1 MKNPEI
7 DHFVSLMRRR
17 WLIVLVIC
25 VIGIGLIPV
34 FAALIPPAHRAT
46 AQLLL
51 VSQALKDTT
60 MSDPDLPSIVTSTE
74 VLDRVIDR
82 LKLGTNPIALA
93 KKVKTKMPVKS
104 SSLELTY
111 RDRDGV
117 KAATITNAIADESA
131 SYFHEVATRG
141 YSDAITALNRRIA
154 ESKANIAADDRLLQS
169 KHAFATSEKVL
180 DDLTKQIDDLRVQ
193 RGQVTSS
200 LAADKATA
208 LAFAR
213 QLRNINPIVRGEILQ
228 KDVIYQQGQGEVAR
242 DAADLISERAS
253 FHESFPGLSA
263 LEKRVD
269 RERVQLKSAEVAAIK
284 NGAGLSA
291 SSTQTILDGERAA
304 GEVAADRERLRATD
318 ALMVAEQHHLQQ
330 VAGAGAAVDTFRAQ
344 RDAALQQ
351 YLSLT
356 QRLGAAQG
364 DAAMVASLGTLV
376 VISRA
381 VPGPSEPGIW
391 PLVISVLILGLAIG
405 AAYVADAIDR
415 RLWGRREIENLYG
428 RPVLIEVGGD
438 FNEA

>member
-1 MKNPEI
+1 LKNPEI
-7 DHFVSLMRRR
+7 DHFVSVVRRR
-17 WLIVLVIC
+17 WLLAAVIC

-34 FAALIPPAHRAT
+34 FATLIPPAHKAT

-93 KKVKTKMPVKS
+93 KKVKTKIPAKS
-104 SSLELTY
+104 SGLELTY
-111 RDRDGV
+111 QDKDGV
-117 KAATITNAIADESA
+117 KAATIANAIADESA

-154 ESKANIAADDRLLQS
+154 ESKASIAMNDRLLQS
-169 KHAFATSEKVL
+169 NHAFATSDKVL
-180 DDLTKQIDDLRVQ
+180 DDLTRQIDDLRVQ
-193 RGQVTSS
+193 RGQLIST

-208 LAFAR
+208 LALAK
-213 QLRNINPIVRGEILQ
+213 QLRTIDPIVRGEILQ
-228 KDVIYQQGQGEVAR
+228 KDVVYQRGQGEVAR

-269 RERVQLKSAEVAAIK
+269 RERGQLKSAEAVAVR
-284 NGAGLSA
+284 NGAGLSPSA
-291 SSTQTILDGERAA
+291 TQTILDGERAA
-304 GEVAADRERLRATD
+304 GAVAVDRERLRATD
-318 ALMVAEQHHLQQ
+318 ALMASEQQHLQQ
-330 VAGAGAAVDTFRAQ
+330 VARAGVAVGTLRAQ

-351 YLSLT
+351 YLALT

-364 DAAMVASLGTLV
+364 DSAMVASLGMLV
-376 VISRA
+376 VVSRA
-381 VPGPSEPGIW
+381 VPGPSERGSW
-391 PLVISVLILGLAIG
+391 PLALGVLIVGLAIG

-415 RLWGRREIENLYG
+415 RLWGNREIENLYG

-438 FNEA
+438 